1 MLQSPGATRKPLPDR
16 LEISMNATITLAD
29 LLTPA
34 QFEQE
39 NSHLFEG
46 EGTPSL
52 EYLIRTR
59 HINGLSECGAVIEP
73 VQRRPMIVRPKFL
86 GWLLNRKAA

>member
-1 MLQSPGATRKPLPDR
+1 MD
-16 LEISMNATITLAD
+16 INITLAD
-29 LLTPA
+29 VVTPA

-39 NSHLFEG
+39 NPHLFDG

-59 HINGLSECGAVIEP
+59 RINGLANCGAVIEP
-73 VQRRPMIVRPKFL
+73 VQRRPMVVRPKFL
-86 GWLLNRKAA
+86 EWLLSKNAA